1 MWINGL
7 TQKVNGNSAASG
19 KQERITLYNGVK
31 VNDDGKDCFEMNLI
45 PFFFIRSSLSTFY
58 RFRYSRSIVHLRG
71 LLKSY
76 NLTKA
81 KSFFFFCVWSEGRKT
96 RMTDWVVRGLGSI
109 GGALVSEALKL
120 VIEEAKK
127 YKSFKPL
134 SKDLVS
140 TMERLLPL
148 TKKIDSMQNE
158 LDLGSG
164 ELKQLRE
171 TIEKARVLVLK
182 FPSVRFYEKSNY
194 TRKIVEINEDLAKF
208 CDIDLQLLQYRNQLT
223 LLGVAGNLVDKVDGL
238 SKRMDGLMSVPV
250 PVFRDLCSVPKLD
263 KVVVGLDW
271 PLMELK
277 KRLLDDVVV
286 NLVVSAPPG
295 CGKTTLAT
303 QLCHDADVIGKE
315 ILKVSIFTHR
325 LNVQEIARR
334 HFI

>member
-1 MWINGL
+1 
-7 TQKVNGNSAASG
+7 
-19 KQERITLYNGVK
+19 
-31 VNDDGKDCFEMNLI
+31 
-45 PFFFIRSSLSTFY
+45 
-58 RFRYSRSIVHLRG
+58 
-71 LLKSY
+71 
-76 NLTKA
+76 
-81 KSFFFFCVWSEGRKT
+81 
-96 RMTDWVVRGLGSI
+96 MTDWVDLGLGSVA
-109 GGALVSEALKL
+109 GALVSEALKL

-171 TIEKARVLVLK
+171 TIERARVLVLK
-182 FPSVRFYEKSNY
+182 FPSVRFYEKSKY

-238 SKRMDGLMSVPV
+238 SKRMDGLMSVHV

-263 KVVVGLDW
+263 KVLVGLDW

-277 KRLLDDVVV
+277 KRLLDDAVA

-303 QLCHDADVIGKE
+303 QLCHDADVKGKE
-315 ILKVSIFTHR
+315 ILKVSIFTLR
-325 LNVQEIARR
+325 LNVQEIKRVPIFLSVLNDFFFKVSLRKNVSVRSVRR
-334 HFI
+334 AAYTDFLEHCFDL